1 MVKIDAFAV
10 TNEDGS
16 IATMHSNHDRMIAN
30 SDLYSN
36 REKLVT
42 YPEDD
47 ENEVEERLSSLRD
60 PTSQRKKRAFSIIAT
75 HLLYHENFP
84 PDTVV
89 RTGWQKVGWRR
100 NLRAYI
106 KCNNKMYYS
115 VLKQKKRYEEIYT
128 VKKRELSND

>member
-16 IATMHSNHDRMIAN
+16 VATMQRNHDRMISN
-30 SDLYSN
+30 RDLYSD

-42 YPEDD
+42 YPEDN

-60 PTSQRKKRAFSIIAT
+60 PASQIKKRAFSLIAT
-75 HLLYHENFP
+75 HLLYRENFP
-84 PDTVV
+84 TDTVV
-89 RTGWQKVGWRR
+89 RTGWQKVGWRK

-106 KCNNKMYYS
+106 KCNNRLYYS
-115 VLKQKKRYEEIYT
+115 VLKQKSKFEQIHS
-128 VKKRELSND
+128 VKKREE

>member
-1 MVKIDAFAV
+1 MVKIDVFAI

-16 IATMHSNHDRMIAN
+16 IATLQHNHAKVIAN
-30 SDLYSN
+30 RDLYSN

-60 PTSQRKKRAFSIIAT
+60 PVNQQVKRSFSIIAT

-100 NLRAYI
+100 NVRAYI

-115 VLKQKKRYEEIYT
+115 VLKQKKRYEEIYS
-128 VKKRELSND
+128 VKKRELEND